1 MDPKRPHGKHGR
13 LGDHLTFD
21 IPLADI
27 VAVDP
32 PSRSVT
38 VLISRDLLLLEAMD
52 LWRLLHDASTPGD
65 TRGHTH

>member
-32 PSRSVT
+32 PSRTAT

-52 LWRLLHDASTPGD
+52 LWRLLHDADGSGD
-65 TRGHTH
+65 THRHTH

>member
-1 MDPKRPHGKHGR
+1 MDPKRPHGKDGR
-13 LGDHLTFD
+13 LPDHLTFD

-32 PSRSVT
+32 PSRTAT

-52 LWRLLHDASTPGD
+52 LWRLLHDASTAGD
-65 TRGHTH
+65 THRHTH